1 MRQLVNNV
9 QFSSI
14 HEESRSEKKR
24 KEKKKYKN
32 KKRRENSKNAQFVK
46 FGNNA
51 LNQRFKVQK

>member
-24 KEKKKYKN
+24 KEKKN
-32 KKRRENSKNAQFVK
+32 TRTKKGGKIRKMHNS
-46 FGNNA
+46 
-51 LNQRFKVQK
+51 LNSATMR